1 MAVREIIKQPV
12 TVYLS
17 DVLASE
23 LTLMVIGGNH
33 NLFIII

>member
-1 MAVREIIKQPV
+1 MPV

-17 DVLASE
+17 DVLALE
-23 LTLMVIGGNH
+23 LTLMVIGANH

>member
-1 MAVREIIKQPV
+1 MPV

-23 LTLMVIGGNH
+23 LTLMVIGANH